1 MYEHKVAER
10 AMKKLAQRKT
20 RVSVQDALTQKEVD
34 VLIKRGHLFWW
45 EYETALNGKDRFLA
59 LTDAGS
65 DCMTFVKSSL
75 FWRRKWEIMRDRADG
90 YYQKLTVFFQELK
103 ALQTQLQPQSKFK
116 MTIGSVAYDLEV
128 TETEVVE
135 N

>member
-20 RVSVQDALTQKEVD
+20 GVSIQDALTSKEMD
-34 VLIKRGHLFWW
+34 ILIKRGHLFWW
-45 EYETALNGKDRFLA
+45 EYETAFNGKDRFLA

-75 FWRRKWEIMRDRADG
+75 YWRRKWEIMRDKANQYWQWSEEAYG
-90 YYQKLTVFFQELK
+90 KLNDCLRQRQVSSG
-103 ALQTQLQPQSKFK
+103 ALK
-116 MTIGSVAYDLEV
+116 MTIGSIEYEVEV
-128 TETEVVE
+128 TETDGRR
-135 N
+135 